1 MPTTRT
7 GPSQL
12 PIPNTTSPR
21 LQNIYLRQR
30 AVLPSCSPLKQRS
43 VSRAGGWG
51 GNGHKPLPG
60 PGHGNVYVSRR
71 SPLPSLPCHPSEV
84 MHDLPPAQRSSFSKV
99 DFWSVEQK
107 TSASARSSTTLPS
120 LQPRCAAEAS
130 GVFPSWDWI
139 MYTIH
144 SPSVRGRAA
153 HACEHKSSL
162 FGDEEL
168 TTGGRE
174 ERSQELHLLS
184 VGGAPSFIKLVYLI
198 FMSRFSWH
206 LCTYS
211 CWGRLIYPYRTWR
224 KAAASTR
231 VQQSKLHITVILK
244 VPIFSKS
251 GLDLNNMSLN
261 KR

>member
-1 MPTTRT
+1 
-7 GPSQL
+7 
-12 PIPNTTSPR
+12 
-21 LQNIYLRQR
+21 
-30 AVLPSCSPLKQRS
+30 
-43 VSRAGGWG
+43 
-51 GNGHKPLPG
+51 
-60 PGHGNVYVSRR
+60 
-71 SPLPSLPCHPSEV
+71 

-99 DFWSVEQK
+99 DFLSVEQK

-120 LQPRCAAEAS
+120 LQLRCAAETS

-184 VGGAPSFIKLVYLI
+184 VGGAPCFIKLVYLI
-198 FMSRFSWH
+198 FMPRFSWH
-206 LCTYS
+206 LCTYL
-211 CWGRLIYPYRTWR
+211 CWGRLIYSISNMAKSCSFNTS
-224 KAAASTR
+224 AAKQATYHR
-231 VQQSKLHITVILK
+231 HLK
-244 VPIFSKS
+244 SFYFLQIRL
-251 GLDLNNMSLN
+251 GI
-261 KR
+261 